1 MRPAKFVS
9 LIVSG
14 ALAALVMAAPLA
26 VAHNEIKIPVGHYYP
41 FFKPRDAAP
50 ALIEAFWLD
59 AAPVSRGQ
67 FREFVRTHPAW
78 RVSKIKPLFAE
89 STYLADWR
97 GDLDPGAASLDDP
110 VTHVSWFAA
119 RAYCAAQGKR
129 LPTVAEWERI
139 GGAGVSTP
147 VPARGVSDGQPHSA
161 TPFQF
166 AMGRPAADLA
176 DEDLLKFG
184 RIWEWNA
191 DFNSAVISN
200 DSDDVQTP
208 SSLFCGGGVRSI
220 NGADYAAFLR
230 YSLRS
235 SLRASYAL
243 RSLGFRCSRSAR

>member
-1 MRPAKFVS
+1 MGRAKFAM
-9 LIVSG
+9 LIVLG
-14 ALAALVMAAPLA
+14 ALVAPMTAATHSEV
-26 VAHNEIKIPVGHYYP
+26 KIPAGQYRP
-41 FFKPRDAAP
+41 FFKSRDAVP
-50 ALIEAFWLD
+50 VLIEAFWLD
-59 AAPVSRGQ
+59 AGPISRGQ

-78 RVSKIKPLFAE
+78 RISQVKPLFAE

-97 GDLDPGAASLDDP
+97 SDLDPGAASLDDP
-110 VTHVSWFAA
+110 VTYVSWFAA
-119 RAYCAAQGKR
+119 RAYCATQGKR
-129 LPTVAEWERI
+129 LPTVAQWERT
-139 GGAGVSTP
+139 GGADASTSAS
-147 VPARGVSDGQPHSA
+147 ARGVGQGQRRSP

-176 DEDLLKFG
+176 GGDLPVFG

-191 DFNSAVISN
+191 DFNSAVVVD
-200 DSDDVQTP
+200 DSEGAQTP

-235 SLRASYAL
+235 SLKANYAL